1 LVPIFDNTPEVIA
14 LILGV
19 LAVLIFIFCTIMAA
33 FKWKKQNHSTDK
45 LLAINYGL
53 FAVSC
58 IMGLIIDNS
67 SFYNNNCNSNCNLS
81 LYNAKFTNSIFEYIT
96 QLVLVFYSGMIL
108 FRILNASQTI
118 KIIAGV
124 AIIAMSLITRGGVL
138 LRNLI
143 VIIGKGCYYEY
154 KSNSTKL

>member
-1 LVPIFDNTPEVIA
+1 
-14 LILGV
+14 
-19 LAVLIFIFCTIMAA
+19 MAA

-58 IMGLIIDNS
+58 IIGLIIDNS

-81 LYNAKFTNSIFEYIT
+81 LYNAMFTNSIFVYIT